1 MNDEKFMEML
11 QYHNDLHFC
20 LLIVLYYKRTIQPI
34 NHLDQLTDNFPENIL
49 ADLPPAIKKLL
60 ELYDFEKKLSLIKK
74 DKYKELLSEKNDYLT
89 REITSAF
96 SLWKI
101 LFRHFAK
108 LSTKDPQLPGE
119 IFSSLKL
126 PFIGELKNS
135 LYAGENFTNDTL
147 SQLLCILVQIRNYE
161 EIHIINY
168 EEGAVQIPKC
178 LENVRNDLFFSE
190 DMIDSMLHRITVV
203 QDAPFSFPYL
213 YDYVEHHADQTFILI
228 IGMERFVEFQNN
240 SDIHMQLAN
249 SSLHLHTSDDADW
262 KQLLNRLCSLHALVK
277 DHSSFLF
284 TAYVI
289 DRQPDDSIQI
299 VKQHYSD
306 AMPFDLLIEET
317 RAASSISDQEKN
329 VYQEIWYRILQN
341 DHPYERISECEK
353 QLSIVNFQTL
363 KAHYYLSHNDYFH
376 AISELEQLKEHA
388 DCSSKML
395 LAQLYLMSGTSAKAY
410 VILKELYQADR
421 YYPNLMHSIL
431 YALETGDNANE
442 QFSWIQKGLALYPD
456 DPVIVHYL
464 ANYYTKHERYS
475 EAANAWKT
483 YYDLTKD
490 PFYILLYEINILL
503 ISLDKSQFKHI
514 SSWVNEKVYLYP
526 QYADEIY
533 SRIGNILYDKQSHEK
548 ALPYFE
554 KVRESFDE
562 TYCNIANKKM
572 SIYYNMYF
580 KKSTRNVSQTQMADF
595 ISKLINH
602 ILIITYS
609 EQSVYAW
616 SRYIQQSFSYNEW
629 ESLLRQMTADCLLEL
644 ADSYLNEPFKDTRL
658 RVEESSIADFD
669 SLFENY
675 EGGMFLNQEKM
686 NTDEYLILVF
696 SHGKAKIF
704 QGDIQAANDTAYTC
718 FRLAESFE
726 DHFYKTISMCFG
738 LLLWSDASMAIGA
751 YAESMLSFLAAAESL
766 LKINETVLLHTYGI
780 VFEQFL
786 YLYLTSAEITLDAE
800 NRTLLEKYFSQIHK
814 PKVILYYLS
823 GRYADIIQ
831 MNPPTVKESINL
843 MEEANILISTNED
856 DLPGILF
863 IDSLILSFAKTGE
876 PDMAAKYIRRLYPA
890 IAKTLSYH
898 IHIAHFFLLRYLDIL
913 AAIGDD
919 TSAVLLF
926 AETLFILEKLREV
939 SFSEERSYLGTSL
952 DHIYRKMLHILC
964 KKEGMSKGELTSDDL
979 CSCILIDFVPKSI
992 IEERNRNR
1000 EMVTDE
1006 SLSEKEQQY
1015 YQLFYLLNQVKDKTM
1030 NHPVYRTIA
1039 NEFLALKTYLEQNDP
1054 KFKALKAYTLI
1065 GCHDENPFRFL
1076 SDKLAKGELF
1086 YRNILTEDML
1096 VHIFIDKTSFQI
1108 SYEAIHTDQLHA
1120 LLNQLDTMVNEP
1132 VFKLKETVLSDY
1144 VHLFEEITQMLFGPL
1159 LSKTNT
1165 EPFHTLY
1172 YMPDFLLRYVT
1183 PNFLRIDDK
1192 WGVEY
1197 FQNIELVIDYNN
1209 IGNHNKRNPYP
1220 SVNQFFASKSTSG
1233 GLQKVR
1239 KTLLDFPAYSE
1250 LIPDEDG
1257 HIRLK
1262 ESVNMLVIAAHGIS
1276 QAYGQSYYGARK
1288 LEVSAKKQIDLNEWI
1303 LFDSFAVEHALI
1315 IACSGG
1321 TPADEKIEQN
1331 HDVWNAMLRKNVNDI
1346 LLCKWDVSTEHTN
1359 RLLTKILQEMQDEK
1373 CLLSEALNKAQR
1385 ELTDLNPALWAGL
1398 EVWKNHS

>member
-1 MNDEKFMEML
+1 MDDEKFMKML

-20 LLIVLYYKRTIQPI
+20 LLIVLYYKRTSQPI
-34 NHLDQLTDNFPENIL
+34 NHLEQLTDNFPENIL
-49 ADLPPAIKKLL
+49 ADLPPAIQKLL

-74 DKYKELLSEKNDYLT
+74 EKYKELLSEKYDYLT
-89 REITSAF
+89 REITTAF

-108 LSTKDPQLPGE
+108 LAAEAPELPGE

-147 SQLLCILVQIRNYE
+147 SELLCILVQIRNYE

-178 LENVRNDLFFSE
+178 LENVRNDLFFSK
-190 DMIDSMLHRITVV
+190 DLIDSMLQRITVV
-203 QDAPFSFPYL
+203 QDAPFSFSYL
-213 YDYVEHHADQTFILI
+213 YQYVEHHASQAFILI

-240 SDIHMQLAN
+240 GEIHMQLAN

-262 KQLLNRLCSLHALVK
+262 KKLLDRLCRLHALIK

-284 TAYVI
+284 SVYFI
-289 DRQPDDSIQI
+289 DRQPDDSIQNMM
-299 VKQHYSD
+299 QYYSD
-306 AMPFDLLIEET
+306 TMSFNLFIDESRT
-317 RAASSISDQEKN
+317 ASSISDREKTL
-329 VYQEIWYRILQN
+329 YKEIWHRILQN
-341 DHPYERISECEK
+341 DHPYERILECEK
-353 QLSIVNFQTL
+353 QLSIVNFKTL
-363 KAHYYLSHNDYFH
+363 KAHYYLSQNDYIH
-376 AISELEQLKEHA
+376 AIAELEQLKEHA
-388 DCSSKML
+388 DCSSNML
-395 LAQLYLMSGTSAKAY
+395 LAQLYLMSGTASKAY
-410 VILKELYQADR
+410 AILKELYQADR

-431 YALETGDNANE
+431 YALETSDNTKE
-442 QFSWIQKGLALYPD
+442 QFLWIQKGLALYPD
-456 DPVIVHYL
+456 DPVIVQYL
-464 ANYYTKHERYS
+464 ANYYTKHERYL
-475 EAANAWKT
+475 EAADAWKT

-503 ISLDKSQFKHI
+503 SSLDKSQFRYV

-562 TYCNIANKKM
+562 PYCSIVNKKM
-572 SIYYNMYF
+572 SIYYHMYF
-580 KKSTRNVSQTQMADF
+580 KKSSRNVSQTQMADF
-595 ISKLINH
+595 ISKLIRH
-602 ILIITYS
+602 LLIITYC

-616 SRYIQQSFSYNEW
+616 SRYIQQSFSYGQW
-629 ESLLRQMTADCLLEL
+629 ETLLRQMTADCLLKL
-644 ADSYLNEPFKDTRL
+644 AGSYLNEPGKDTGL
-658 RVEESSIADFD
+658 RVQESSIADFD
-669 SLFENY
+669 SLFEHY
-675 EGGMFLNQEKM
+675 EGGMVPNQEKM
-686 NTDEYLILVF
+686 NIDERLILTL
-696 SHGKAKIF
+696 SHGKAKIS

-718 FRLAESFE
+718 FRLAGNFE
-726 DHFYKTISMCFG
+726 DPYYKTISMCFG

-751 YAESMLSFLAAAESL
+751 YAKSMLSFLAAAESL
-766 LKINETVLLHTYGI
+766 LNINETVLLHTYGI

-786 YLYLTSAEITLDAE
+786 YLYLTSPEITLDAE
-800 NRTLLEKYFSQIHK
+800 NKTLLEKYFNQIQK

-823 GRYADIIQ
+823 GMYADIIQ
-831 MNPPTVKESINL
+831 MNPPAVKKSIEM
-843 MEEANILISTNED
+843 MEEANIFISTKEE
-856 DLPGILF
+856 DLPGVLF

-876 PDMAAKYIRRLYPA
+876 PDMAATYIRRFYPA
-890 IAKTLSYH
+890 IAKTLSCS

-913 AAIGDD
+913 AAAKDD
-919 TSAVLLF
+919 PLAVLLF
-926 AETLFILEKLREV
+926 LELRSILEKLREV
-939 SFSEERSYLGTSL
+939 SFSEERSFLGTSL
-952 DHIYRKMLHILC
+952 DRIYRKMLPILC
-964 KKEGMSKGELTSDDL
+964 KKANMSQGELTSDDL
-979 CSCILIDFVPKSI
+979 CNCILIDFVPKSI

-1000 EMVTDE
+1000 EMAADA

-1015 YQLFYLLNQVKDKTM
+1015 YQLFDLLNQVKDKTM

-1039 NEFLALKTYLEQNDP
+1039 DEFLTLKTYLEQNDP
-1054 KFKALKAYTLI
+1054 KFKPLKAYTLI

-1076 SDKLAKGELF
+1076 SHKLEKGELF

-1096 VHIFIDKTSFQI
+1096 VHIWVDKTSFQV
-1108 SYEAIHTDQLHA
+1108 SCEAIHTDQLHA
-1120 LLNQLDTMVNEP
+1120 LLNQWDTMVNEP
-1132 VFKLKETVLSDY
+1132 VWKLEETVLSDY
-1144 VHLFEEITQMLFGPL
+1144 IHLFEEITQMLFGPL
-1159 LSKTNT
+1159 LNKINT
-1165 EPFHTLY
+1165 EPFQTLY
-1172 YMPDFLLRYVT
+1172 YMPDYLLRYVT

-1209 IGNHNKRNPYP
+1209 IGNHKRNPHS
-1220 SVNQFFASKSTSG
+1220 SVNRFFASKSTKG
-1233 GLQKVR
+1233 GSQKIR
-1239 KTLLDFPAYSE
+1239 KTLLDFPSYSE
-1250 LIPDEDG
+1250 LTPDEDG
-1257 HIRLK
+1257 HIRLN
-1262 ESVNMLVIAAHGIS
+1262 EPVNMLVIAAHGIS

-1288 LEVSAKKQIDLNEWI
+1288 LEVSAKKQTDLNEWI
-1303 LFDSFAVEHALI
+1303 LFHSFAVEHALI

-1321 TPADEKIEQN
+1321 TPTDEKIEQN
-1331 HDVWNAMLRKNVNDI
+1331 HGVWNAILKNNVNDI

-1359 RLLTKILQEMQDEK
+1359 RLLAKILLEMQDGK

-1398 EVWKNHS
+1398 EVWKNH

>member
-1 MNDEKFMEML
+1 MDDEKFMKML

-20 LLIVLYYKRTIQPI
+20 LLIVLYYKRTTQPI
-34 NHLDQLTDNFPENIL
+34 NHLEQLTDNFPENIL
-49 ADLPPAIKKLL
+49 ADLPPAIQKLL

-74 DKYKELLSEKNDYLT
+74 DRYKELLSEKNDYLT
-89 REITSAF
+89 REITTAF

-108 LSTKDPQLPGE
+108 LSAKDPELPGE

-147 SQLLCILVQIRNYE
+147 SELLCILVQIRNYE

-168 EEGAVQIPKC
+168 EEGTVQIPKC

-190 DMIDSMLHRITVV
+190 DMMDSMLQRITVV
-203 QDAPFSFPYL
+203 QDAPFSFSYL
-213 YDYVEHHADQTFILI
+213 YQYVEHHASQAFILI

-240 SDIHMQLAN
+240 GEIHMQLAN

-262 KQLLNRLCSLHALVK
+262 KKLLDRLCSLHALIK

-284 TAYVI
+284 SVYVI
-289 DRQPDDSIQI
+289 DRQPDDSIQNMM
-299 VKQHYSD
+299 QYYSD
-306 AMPFDLLIEET
+306 TMSFNLLIDKSRT
-317 RAASSISDQEKN
+317 ASSISDREKTL
-329 VYQEIWYRILQN
+329 YKEIWHRILQN
-341 DHPYERISECEK
+341 DHPYERILECEK
-353 QLSIVNFQTL
+353 QLSIVNFKTL
-363 KAHYYLSHNDYFH
+363 KAHYYLSQNNYFH
-376 AISELEQLKEHA
+376 AIAELEQLKEHA
-388 DCSSKML
+388 DCSSNML
-395 LAQLYLMSGTSAKAY
+395 LAQLYLMSGTASKAY

-431 YALETGDNANE
+431 YALETSDNTKE
-442 QFSWIQKGLALYPD
+442 QFSWIQKGMALYKD
-456 DPVIVHYL
+456 DPVIVQYL
-464 ANYYTKHERYS
+464 ANYYTKHERYQ
-475 EAANAWKT
+475 EAADAWKT
-483 YYDLTKD
+483 YYDLTKE

-503 ISLDKSQFKHI
+503 SSLDKSQFKYI

-554 KVRESFDE
+554 KVRESFE
-562 TYCNIANKKM
+562 EPYCSIVNKKM
-572 SIYYNMYF
+572 SIYYHMYF

-595 ISKLINH
+595 ISKLIRH
-602 ILIITYS
+602 ILIITYC

-616 SRYIQQSFSYNEW
+616 SHFVQQSFSYDQW
-629 ESLLRQMTADCLLEL
+629 EALLRQMTADFLLEL
-644 ADSYLNEPFKDTRL
+644 AGNYLNEPGKDTRL
-658 RVEESSIADFD
+658 RVQESSIANFD
-669 SLFENY
+669 SLFEHY
-675 EGGMFLNQEKM
+675 EGGMVPNQEKM
-686 NTDEYLILVF
+686 NIDEYLILVL
-696 SHGKAKIF
+696 SHGKAKIS

-718 FRLAESFE
+718 FRLAGSFE
-726 DHFYKTISMCFG
+726 DPYHKTISMCFG

-766 LKINETVLLHTYGI
+766 LNINEAVLLHTYGI
-780 VFEQFL
+780 FFEQFL

-800 NRTLLEKYFSQIHK
+800 NKTLLEKYFNQIQK

-823 GRYADIIQ
+823 GMYADIIQ
-831 MNPPTVKESINL
+831 MNPPAVKKSMDM
-843 MEEANILISTNED
+843 MEEANIFISTKEE

-876 PDMAAKYIRRLYPA
+876 PNTAANYIRRFYPA
-890 IAKTLSYH
+890 IATTLSSS

-913 AAIGDD
+913 AAAKDD
-919 TSAVLLF
+919 TLAVLLF
-926 AETLFILEKLREV
+926 LELRSILEKLREV
-939 SFSEERSYLGTSL
+939 SFSEERSFLGSSL
-952 DHIYRKMLHILC
+952 DRIYRKMLPILC
-964 KKEGMSKGELTSDDL
+964 KKADMSKEELTSNDL

-1000 EMVTDE
+1000 ELATDA

-1015 YQLFYLLNQVKDKTM
+1015 YQLFDLLNQVKDKTI

-1039 NEFLALKTYLEQNDP
+1039 NEFLTIKTYLEQNDP
-1054 KFKALKAYTLI
+1054 KFKPLKAYHLI

-1076 SDKLAKGELF
+1076 SHKLEKGELF

-1096 VHIFIDKTSFQI
+1096 VHLFIDKTSFHV
-1108 SYEAIHTDQLHA
+1108 SCEAIHTEQLHA
-1120 LLNQLDTMVNEP
+1120 LLNRLDTMVNEP
-1132 VFKLKETVLSDY
+1132 VWKVEKTVLSDY
-1144 VHLFEEITQMLFGPL
+1144 VHLFEEITRMLFGPL
-1159 LSKTNT
+1159 LNKTKT
-1165 EPFHTLY
+1165 EPFQTLY
-1172 YMPDFLLRYVT
+1172 YMPDYLLRYVT

-1209 IGNHNKRNPYP
+1209 IGNHKRNPHS
-1220 SVNQFFASKSTSG
+1220 SVNQFFASKSTKG
-1233 GLQKVR
+1233 GSQKIR
-1239 KTLLDFPAYSE
+1239 KTLLDFPSYSE

-1276 QAYGQSYYGARK
+1276 QTYGQSYYGARK
-1288 LEVSAKKQIDLNEWI
+1288 LEVSAKKQTDFNEWI
-1303 LFDSFAVEHALI
+1303 LFHSFAVEHALI

-1321 TPADEKIEQN
+1321 TPTDEKIEQN
-1331 HDVWNAMLRKNVNDI
+1331 HGVWNAILKNNVNDI

-1359 RLLTKILQEMQDEK
+1359 RLLTKILLEMQDGK

-1398 EVWKNHS
+1398 EVWKNH

>member
-1 MNDEKFMEML
+1 MDDEKFMKML

-20 LLIVLYYKRTIQPI
+20 LLIVLYYKRTTQPI
-34 NHLDQLTDNFPENIL
+34 NHLEQLTDNFPENIL
-49 ADLPPAIKKLL
+49 ADLPPAIQKLL

-74 DKYKELLSEKNDYLT
+74 DRYKELLSEKNDYLT
-89 REITSAF
+89 REITTAF

-108 LSTKDPQLPGE
+108 LAAKAPKLPGE

-126 PFIGELKNS
+126 PFIGELKSS

-147 SQLLCILVQIRNYE
+147 SELLCILVQIRNYE

-168 EEGAVQIPKC
+168 EEGTVQIPKC

-190 DMIDSMLHRITVV
+190 DMMDSMLQRITVV
-203 QDAPFSFPYL
+203 QDAPFSFSYL
-213 YDYVEHHADQTFILI
+213 YQYVEHHASQAFILI

-240 SDIHMQLAN
+240 GEIHMQLAN

-262 KQLLNRLCSLHALVK
+262 KKLLDRLCSLHALIK

-284 TAYVI
+284 SVYVI
-289 DRQPDDSIQI
+289 DRQPDDSIQNMM
-299 VKQHYSD
+299 QYYSD
-306 AMPFDLLIEET
+306 TMSFNLLIDKSRT
-317 RAASSISDQEKN
+317 ASSISDREKTL
-329 VYQEIWYRILQN
+329 YKEIWHRILQN
-341 DHPYERISECEK
+341 DRPYERILECEK
-353 QLSIVNFQTL
+353 QLSIVNFKTL
-363 KAHYYLSHNDYFH
+363 KAHYYLSQNDYFH
-376 AISELEQLKEHA
+376 AIAELEQLKEHA
-388 DCSSKML
+388 DCSSNML
-395 LAQLYLMSGTSAKAY
+395 LAQLYLMSGTASKAY

-421 YYPNLMHSIL
+421 YYPNLIHSIL
-431 YALETGDNANE
+431 YALETSDNTKE
-442 QFSWIQKGLALYPD
+442 QFSWIQKGMALYKD
-456 DPVIVHYL
+456 DPVIVQYL
-464 ANYYTKHERYS
+464 ANYYTKHERYQ
-475 EAANAWKT
+475 EAADAWKT
-483 YYDLTKD
+483 YYDLTKE

-503 ISLDKSQFKHI
+503 SSLDKSQFKYI

-562 TYCNIANKKM
+562 PYCNIVNKKM
-572 SIYYNMYF
+572 SIYYHMYF

-595 ISKLINH
+595 ISKLIRH
-602 ILIITYS
+602 ILIITYC

-616 SRYIQQSFSYNEW
+616 SHFVQQSFSYDQW
-629 ESLLRQMTADCLLEL
+629 EALLRQMTADFLLEL
-644 ADSYLNEPFKDTRL
+644 AGSYLNEPGKDTRL
-658 RVEESSIADFD
+658 RVQESSIANFD
-669 SLFENY
+669 SLFEHY
-675 EGGMFLNQEKM
+675 EGGMVPNQEKM
-686 NTDEYLILVF
+686 NIDEYLILVL
-696 SHGKAKIF
+696 SHGKAKIS

-718 FRLAESFE
+718 FRLAGSFE
-726 DHFYKTISMCFG
+726 DPYHKTISMCFG

-766 LKINETVLLHTYGI
+766 LNINEAVLLHTYGI

-800 NRTLLEKYFSQIHK
+800 NKTLLEKYFNQIQK

-823 GRYADIIQ
+823 GMYADIIQ
-831 MNPPTVKESINL
+831 MNPPAVKKSMDM
-843 MEEANILISTNED
+843 MEEANIFISTKEE

-876 PDMAAKYIRRLYPA
+876 PNTAANYIRRFYPA
-890 IAKTLSYH
+890 IATTLSSS

-913 AAIGDD
+913 AAAKDD
-919 TSAVLLF
+919 TLAVLLF
-926 AETLFILEKLREV
+926 LELRSILEKLREV
-939 SFSEERSYLGTSL
+939 SFSEERSFLGSSL
-952 DHIYRKMLHILC
+952 DRIYRKMLPILC
-964 KKEGMSKGELTSDDL
+964 KKADMSKEELTSNDL

-1000 EMVTDE
+1000 EMATDA

-1015 YQLFYLLNQVKDKTM
+1015 YQLFDLLNQVKDKTI

-1039 NEFLALKTYLEQNDP
+1039 NEFLTLKTYLEQNDP
-1054 KFKALKAYTLI
+1054 KFKPLKTYHLI

-1076 SDKLAKGELF
+1076 SHKLEKGELF

-1096 VHIFIDKTSFQI
+1096 VHLFIDKTSFHV
-1108 SYEAIHTDQLHA
+1108 SCEAIHTEQLHA
-1120 LLNQLDTMVNEP
+1120 LLNRLDTMVNEP
-1132 VFKLKETVLSDY
+1132 VWKVEKTVLSDY
-1144 VHLFEEITQMLFGPL
+1144 VHLFEEITRMLFGPL
-1159 LSKTNT
+1159 LNKTKT
-1165 EPFHTLY
+1165 EPFQTLY
-1172 YMPDFLLRYVT
+1172 YMPDYLLRYVT

-1209 IGNHNKRNPYP
+1209 IGNHKRNPHS
-1220 SVNQFFASKSTSG
+1220 SVNQFFASKSTKG
-1233 GLQKVR
+1233 GSQKIR
-1239 KTLLDFPAYSE
+1239 KTLLDFPSYSE

-1276 QAYGQSYYGARK
+1276 QTYGQSYYGARK
-1288 LEVSAKKQIDLNEWI
+1288 LEVSAKKQTDFNEWI
-1303 LFDSFAVEHALI
+1303 LFHSFAVEHALI

-1321 TPADEKIEQN
+1321 TPTDEKIEQN
-1331 HDVWNAMLRKNVNDI
+1331 HGVWNAILKNNVNDI

-1359 RLLTKILQEMQDEK
+1359 RLLTKILLEMQDGK

-1398 EVWKNHS
+1398 EVWKNH